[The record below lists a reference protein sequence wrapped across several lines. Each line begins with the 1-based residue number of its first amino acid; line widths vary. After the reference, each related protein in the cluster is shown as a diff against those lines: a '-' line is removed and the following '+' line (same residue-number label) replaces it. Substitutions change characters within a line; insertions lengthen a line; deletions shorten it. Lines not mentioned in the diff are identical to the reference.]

1 MLPKLHSVFFCK
13 QTGRRIVM
21 NQSNKTVITETAK
34 KALQTYMELVPTSG
48 EAYENYRGLMNML
61 DSSYIRST
69 NYGLMAGQNSDEDFQ
84 LILNS
89 IKVAVGSVI
98 RTITSNANASI
109 TDKEF
114 ILKCIRLA
122 HYNALANRT
131 IKLPFVPYVYDLVF
145 LPTVMG
151 LTVNGNSSDLL
162 SAVPL
167 QDTDLIKNPE
177 SILEFNSLMTS
188 AIEVRFQINA
198 SFKRLIRD
206 QNSPKY
212 AYPLIQSI
220 VESSGFFTRVIKH
233 EEIIDFITFENNR
246 KNQPDFN
253 EITPMDFW
261 KLSGKQKSQEQPE
274 QPTQSKTISTDFR
287 KKD

>member
-1 MLPKLHSVFFCK
+1 MLPTLHSVFFCK
-13 QTGRRIVM
+13 QAGRRITM
-21 NQSNKTVITETAK
+21 NQANKTVMNETAER
-34 KALQTYMELVPTSG
+34 ALQTYVELTTTSG
-48 EAYENYRGLMNML
+48 EAYENYRGMMDML
-61 DSSYIRST
+61 DSPYIRSM
-69 NYGLMAGQNSDEDFQ
+69 NYGLMAGQNSDEDSQ

-98 RTITSNANASI
+98 RTITNNANAVI
-109 TDKEF
+109 ADKEF

-131 IKLPFVPYVYDLVF
+131 IKLPFVPHVYDLVF

-151 LTVNGNSSDLL
+151 LTVNGRSSDLL
-162 SAVPL
+162 SAVPF
-167 QDTDLIKNPE
+167 QDTDLIKSPE
-177 SILEFNSLMTS
+177 SILEFNSLMTN

-198 SFKRLIRD
+198 SFERLIRD

-220 VESSGFFTRVIKH
+220 VESPDFFTRAIKP
-233 EEIIDFITFENNR
+233 EQIIDFITFENNR

-261 KLSGKQKSQEQPE
+261 KLSGQQESQEQSE
-274 QPTQSKTISTDFR
+274 QPIKSKTISTDFR